1 MDCLEAF
8 WLAGSLAA
16 ACAGMTGAAVGIA
29 VTSDVAF
36 AKDVAVT
43 VTAMTV
49 DVTIA
54 GAENAD
60 AINKKP
66 LAWRGF

>member
-1 MDCLEAF
+1 
-8 WLAGSLAA
+8 
-16 ACAGMTGAAVGIA
+16 MTGAAVGIA